1 MLAGRKIPNLIERM
15 VNMCKQNSCNNVIAL
30 ILSVIIG
37 IGISV
42 LFSCGLLANICI
54 ALWISLLLSIISLV
68 ALFVFLPLSSTN
80 IFSSLKKCI
89 CKHGKSLIV
98 GSIGTLVTTIAAL
111 SLPVCFYSVLIILF
125 FLIGTFLSFLIISIA
140 KFLFCLL
147 IDNCC
152 KHIPCC
158 KD

>member
-1 MLAGRKIPNLIERM
+1 MLSGSNLPNLIERM
-15 VNMCKQNSCNNVIAL
+15 VNMCKQNSCNSATAL
-30 ILSVIIG
+30 IISVIIG

-54 ALWISLLLSIISLV
+54 TLWISLLLSIISLIS
-68 ALFVFLPLSSTN
+68 LFVFLPLASTN

-89 CKHGKSLIV
+89 CTHGKGLI
-98 GSIGTLVTTIAAL
+98 IGTIGTFVATLAAL
-111 SLPVCFYSVLIILF
+111 SLPICFYSVLIILF
-125 FLIGTFLSFLIISIA
+125 FLSGTFLSFLIISIA

-147 IDNCC
+147 INDCC

-158 KD
+158 KE